1 MVGAAHPVSA
11 FSFQPAGAALI
22 IPELDSD
29 RSSGDSEMS
38 SSKRGAP
45 PQGQGLRD
53 ALRWLSE
60 QGSHDAAAV
69 EAACQRFDLSPLDEE
84 FLLAEARR
92 LRAAE
97 SKRDN
102 STDDGA

>member
-1 MVGAAHPVSA
+1 
-11 FSFQPAGAALI
+11 
-22 IPELDSD
+22 
-29 RSSGDSEMS
+29 MS

-60 QGSHDAAAV
+60 QGRHDTAAI
-69 EAACQRFDLSPLDEE
+69 ETACQRFDLSPLDEE

-92 LRAAE
+92 LRASNAA
-97 SKRDN
+97 DPDATN
-102 STDDGA
+102 DGA